1 MRLSRPVAVAAGA
14 AGAAGLVVG
23 GLVGFAIREPEVI
36 TRTVVRTRTV
46 PLVPPECGLVVALA
60 SDLGPDLTEALD
72 LIRDALDAV
81 RRLDLSALG
90 DLAGRSSTL
99 AGKVQDRAPD
109 LTAAI
114 GACTAAMEDAAG
126 VDVPG

>member
-1 MRLSRPVAVAAGA
+1 MRLSRPVAVAAAA

-126 VDVPG
+126 VEVPG

>member
-99 AGKVQDRAPD
+99 AEKVQDRAPD
-109 LTAAI
+109 LTTAI

>member
-1 MRLSRPVAVAAGA
+1 MRLSRPVAVAAAA

-23 GLVGFAIREPEVI
+23 GIVGFAIREPEVI

-46 PLVPPECGLVVALA
+46 PLVPPECGLVLALA

-72 LIRDALDAV
+72 LIRDALDAA

-99 AGKVQDRAPD
+99 AAEVQDRAPD

-114 GACTAAMEDAAG
+114 ATCTAAMEDAAG
-126 VDVPG
+126 VVVPG

>member
-1 MRLSRPVAVAAGA
+1 MRLSRPVAVAAAA

-46 PLVPPECGLVVALA
+46 PLVPPECGLVLALA

-81 RRLDLSALG
+81 RRLDLSALR
-90 DLAGRSSTL
+90 DLAERSTALSEEIR
-99 AGKVQDRAPD
+99 DRAPD
-109 LTAAI
+109 LTIAI
-114 GACTAAMEDAAG
+114 AACTAAMEAAVG
-126 VDVPG
+126 GDVPG

>member
-1 MRLSRPVAVAAGA
+1 VAVAAGA

-46 PLVPPECGLVVALA
+46 PLVPPECGLVLALA
-60 SDLGPDLTEALD
+60 SDLSPDLTEALD